1 LTPVIVGIDTQE
13 HQPTCTSRSS
23 YQNRT
28 IASVANQEYVT
39 SCNLLSYPEPNPSR
53 DKTLSRSML
62 LHVINEITMGSPAS
76 SSTPFTTATP
86 SILAVLI
93 SEKLTKSNYPLW
105 SVQVLMAICAARL
118 EGLLTDIEK
127 SPEEFISV
135 TNEDKT
141 IVK

>member
-1 LTPVIVGIDTQE
+1 
-13 HQPTCTSRSS
+13 
-23 YQNRT
+23 
-28 IASVANQEYVT
+28 
-39 SCNLLSYPEPNPSR
+39 
-53 DKTLSRSML
+53 ML
-62 LHVINEITMGSPAS
+62 LHVISEITMGSPAS

-105 SVQVLMAICAARL
+105 SVQVLTAICAALL

-141 IVK
+141 IVKQPNPAYPAWVERDQAVIGYLLSSLTRETCNTPCYRKP